1 MEQKEKIHLWASRA
15 VCVAFFLALLYWFG
29 KYGISIAMPFLLGGA
44 VAMAVHPLG
53 RRLSALTG
61 IGQRVCNV
69 AVLVALICLLGGAG
83 YLAGHAL
90 WRQAVEFY
98 VWLQGNADS
107 VISAL
112 AGLFSVG
119 EGGASLPI
127 FIEKVI
133 KLPLIADLLGGLD
146 SLVMTLTEQL
156 LTRLGQALT
165 SAAMGAAAAV
175 PRAVLSVLVFFLTC
189 FYLSLDGA
197 RLFSSLLDCLPVG
210 SREGVRQKCAAMAD
224 ALRAYL
230 RAYVLI
236 FLLTL
241 AELTVGFCIVGVRY
255 AFLIAVLVAL
265 LDLLP
270 VLGSG
275 AVLLPWS
282 AVAFLSR
289 DVRTGVGMLV
299 LWGVITLVRQIAEP
313 RIVGGSLG
321 LHPLLALA
329 GMYVGFRLFG
339 AIGLVLGPCAIVI
352 CKVLL
357 QNTATE
363 NK

>member
-1 MEQKEKIHLWASRA
+1 MEQKERIHLWASRA
-15 VCVAFFLALLYWFG
+15 VCAAFLLALLYWFG

-53 RRLSALTG
+53 RRLSTLTG
-61 IGQRVCNV
+61 IGPRACNV
-69 AVLVALICLLGGAG
+69 VVLIALTCLLGGIG
-83 YLAGHAL
+83 YFACYFLWSEAL
-90 WRQAVEFY
+90 EFY

-119 EGGASLPI
+119 EGGVSLPI

-133 KLPLIADLLGGLD
+133 ELPLIADLLGGLD
-146 SLVMTLTEQL
+146 ALVMTLVEQL
-156 LTRLGQALT
+156 LSRLGQALT

-175 PRAVLSVLVFFLTC
+175 PRAVLSLLVFFLTC

-197 RLFSSLLDCLPVG
+197 RLLSGLLDCLPVG

-329 GMYVGFRLFG
+329 CMYVGFRLFG
-339 AIGLVLGPCAIVI
+339 AIGLVLGPCACIVGKSI
-352 CKVLL
+352 VGKTIK
-357 QNTATE
+357 NE
-363 NK
+363 